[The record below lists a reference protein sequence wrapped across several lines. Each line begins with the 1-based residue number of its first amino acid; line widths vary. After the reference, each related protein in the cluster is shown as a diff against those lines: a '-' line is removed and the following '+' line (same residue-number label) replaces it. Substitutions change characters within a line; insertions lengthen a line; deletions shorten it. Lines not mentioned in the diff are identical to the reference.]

1 LLLQNS
7 KIDGFMLLKTFRY
20 TFILLIFTISIVSCT
35 KNDPSAS
42 STPLRIQLTDA
53 PTLSGDEP
61 EHQIRELYIDI
72 RSIEVF
78 VVGPNAREEWIVL
91 DFPGDEYNVLTLT
104 NGRMRQ
110 IVEQWIPANRRIE
123 EMRLILG
130 NNSRIV
136 TTTVREIPLEVP
148 REIIVE
154 DIGADLRLHTI
165 SSIVIDMRSALF
177 YDKKSDTFEF
187 KTNIR
192 VFPEIFGWS
201 LRGTVSPTDV
211 FAGIMIE
218 QDGMKLFSS
227 TERNGTFMF
236 LGLPGDEWTVHI
248 FPDSLRG
255 FRDTTF
261 VHKIDSAQRV
271 NDLRTITLHRI
282 VVEAP
287 DPDPDPEPE
296 EEI

>member
-20 TFILLIFTISIVSCT
+20 TFILLIFTIFIVSCT

-42 STPLRIQLTDA
+42 STRLRIQLTDA
-53 PTLSGDEP
+53 PTFWGDAP
-61 EHQIRELYIDI
+61 EYQIRELYIDI

-91 DFPGDEYNVLTLT
+91 DFPGGEYNVFTLT

-110 IVEQWIPANRRIE
+110 IVDQWFSANRRIT
-123 EMRLILG
+123 EMRLVPG
-130 NNSRIV
+130 NSCRIV
-136 TTTVREIPLEVP
+136 TTTNREIPLVVP
-148 REIIVE
+148 KEIIVE
-154 DIGADLRLHTI
+154 DIDADLRLHII
-165 SSIVIDMRSALF
+165 SSIVIDMGSALT
-177 YDKKSDTFEF
+177 YDGESDTFYF
-187 KTNIR
+187 DPAIR

-211 FAGIMIE
+211 FAGIIIE

-236 LGLPGDEWTVHI
+236 LGLPGDKWTVHI

-271 NDLRTITLHRI
+271 NDLRTIILRPI
-282 VVEAP
+282 VV
-287 DPDPDPEPE
+287 PDPDPEPE